1 MEQNHIILVVNE
13 NAEKRAVFRK
23 RLEQKAMVLESGNED
38 AAIKLLGAVKISL
51 VFLIPGQGEEESFLL
66 RRMKEQ
72 GLVERIP
79 VMVCD
84 NSYDQERM
92 NRFYAWG
99 CSDYVCEPLSDLVLY
114 RKLAFMLRLLDA
126 EKMRT
131 LLSRKEKKG
140 PKEGKLSEKSYD
152 AMTGLLNH
160 SYAIQAIKK
169 AIQDHPEKSVA
180 IAVMDVNHLKKAND
194 QYGYLFGN
202 RVLRYVSERLT
213 EAVRESDIV
222 SRFGDDEFLI
232 YIQHNGHPEII
243 FDRIQQLING
253 YVDNY
258 ALSVSIGIACDQVA
272 GRDFDM
278 LFSAAD
284 KALHYVENTDR
295 SGYCFYQNDL
305 KTATIH

>member
-99 CSDYVCEPLSDLVLY
+99 CSDYVCEPLSDLVLS
-114 RKLAFMLRLLDA
+114 LANWR
-126 EKMRT
+126 
-131 LLSRKEKKG
+131 
-140 PKEGKLSEKSYD
+140 
-152 AMTGLLNH
+152 
-160 SYAIQAIKK
+160 
-169 AIQDHPEKSVA
+169 
-180 IAVMDVNHLKKAND
+180 
-194 QYGYLFGN
+194 
-202 RVLRYVSERLT
+202 
-213 EAVRESDIV
+213 
-222 SRFGDDEFLI
+222 RFTISLYF
-232 YIQHNGHPEII
+232 YII
-243 FDRIQQLING
+243 FPQLSSSLLPSFWVLFKQITLFFFFFLLHT
-253 YVDNY
+253 VR
-258 ALSVSIGIACDQVA
+258 LSGS
-272 GRDFDM
+272 
-278 LFSAAD
+278 
-284 KALHYVENTDR
+284 
-295 SGYCFYQNDL
+295 
-305 KTATIH
+305 